1 MEISLREE
9 YVVDFQQLAS
19 TALQYI
25 EQIIKYKTRQEAIL
39 SSQLSAEAIAEGYRK
54 KAKMANGSEAI
65 TKEFVA
71 NALVVHRELLS
82 IRKVSEVMKRA
93 EETWGQQNPFNSVNK
108 LRLTL
113 SKLRAFLTEFTV
125 TGRTLTLDKMAVW
138 FVEYVVDQ
146 GQVLTATGA
155 NLDDL
160 GFSSTNLKAQEG
172 STRANFVWMVC
183 YKYVCLH
190 YLLGEWLDSLA
201 IPAEIK
207 QEIRCIFENH
217 TSYRQHFALQPGE
230 EDLLWQG
237 GWPGSGVRC
246 ASIIQEVCYAKSHD
260 QLLRGLLRKRGTV
273 SQLFEAGNGSLD
285 ALHNQL
291 KEALEHEKHTLAAQ
305 ESWDRDRDRDQ
316 AAGDVADNDEED
328 ETGILRQLAKH
339 GDVLP
344 QVARAMRKLDDDSQV
359 KLSSWHSE
367 AHSRFKSCIKLVVE
381 PKESVDEVG
390 PRLTASLPVPNC
402 IQQPCRLAC

>member
-1 MEISLREE
+1 M
-9 YVVDFQQLAS
+9 DFQQLAS
-19 TALQYI
+19 TALQHI
-25 EQIIKYKTRQEAIL
+25 EQIIKYKTSQEAIA
-39 SSQLSAEAIAEGYRK
+39 SSQLSAEAIAEGYKK
-54 KAKMANGSEAI
+54 KAKMAGGSEAI

-71 NALVVHRELLS
+71 NALAVHREFLS

-93 EETWGQQNPFNSVNK
+93 EESWGQQNPFNSVNK

-113 SKLRAFLTEFTV
+113 GKLRAFLAEFTV
-125 TGRTLTLDKMAVW
+125 TGRALTLDKMAVW

-146 GQVLTATGA
+146 GQVLTAAGA

-160 GFSSTNLKAQEG
+160 GFSATNLKSQES

-190 YLLGEWLDSLA
+190 YLLGEWLDSLT
-201 IPAEIK
+201 IPADTK

-217 TSYRQHFALQPGE
+217 ASYRQHFALQSGE

-246 ASIIQEVCYAKSHD
+246 ASIIQEVCYAKTHD
-260 QLLRGLLRKRGTV
+260 QLLKGLLRRRGAV

-285 ALHNQL
+285 ALYNQL
-291 KEALEHEKHTLAAQ
+291 KEALEHEKHALAAQ
-305 ESWDRDRDRDQ
+305 ESWDQDQ
-316 AAGDVADNDEED
+316 AAGDKDGDDDDEED
-328 ETGILRQLAKH
+328 ENGILRQLAKH

-344 QVARAMRKLDDDSQV
+344 QVRHAIRKLDDDSQI

-367 AHSRFKSCIKLVVE
+367 AHSRFKRCIRLVVE

-390 PRLTASLPVPNC
+390 PRLIASSSHAN
-402 IQQPCRLAC
+402 